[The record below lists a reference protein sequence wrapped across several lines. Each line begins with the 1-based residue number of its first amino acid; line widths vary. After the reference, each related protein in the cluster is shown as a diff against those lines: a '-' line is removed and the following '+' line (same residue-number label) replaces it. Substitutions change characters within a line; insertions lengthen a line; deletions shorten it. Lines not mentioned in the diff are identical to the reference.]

1 MKTIWIVDD
10 DEEMLRAM
18 DLMLRMLKFKTRF
31 FMHARPT
38 AEALL
43 AGEKPD
49 IILLD
54 INMPEVS
61 GMDVLEFIRRNKRW
75 NKIPIVMLSTEA
87 ADVTVDQA
95 MSLGADG
102 YVTKP
107 VMIDELE
114 ADLHP
119 DMLEPL
125 IKLFINPETNPHN
138 AQIIF
143 STHSHEVMDLLDK
156 EQIVLVEKDEACNSE
171 AWRLDEVSG
180 VRRSDN
186 LYAKYRSGAYGAVPN
201 I

>member
-18 DLMLRMLKFKTRF
+18 DLMLKMLKFETRF

-43 AGEKPD
+43 TGEKPD

-61 GMDVLEFIRRNKRW
+61 GMDVLEFIRRNKKW
-75 NKIPIVMLSTEA
+75 DAMPIVMLSTEA

-107 VMIDELE
+107 VMIEELDAE
-114 ADLHP
+114 LKKA
-119 DMLEPL
+119 M
-125 IKLFINPETNPHN
+125 
-138 AQIIF
+138 
-143 STHSHEVMDLLDK
+143 
-156 EQIVLVEKDEACNSE
+156 EK
-171 AWRLDEVSG
+171 RH
-180 VRRSDN
+180 
-186 LYAKYRSGAYGAVPN
+186 
-201 I
+201 